1 MSEHEHEQYDTDSAD
16 LVEAGDLASEATTVP
31 LGTGTF
37 AAEGGDLDL
46 LDGSAKKRR
55 TGPLVLIAVVVL
67 AVGGLFCMHA
77 LSKITAASQGDT
89 AIEKT
94 IDLFLSSVTKS
105 QGGGSSQSA
114 GELVR
119 SHRAVVDVLS
129 DDYTALQVPLADVQ
143 FNPFVIQRDA
153 RPVHQAVP
161 DSGDDESRRLERSR
175 AKRREEIENACHSLR
190 LKSVIMGSV
199 PLANLS
205 GLIVRVGEVVPIETE
220 GIELHVTSITR
231 DSITLTAKEPS
242 LKLKVDV
249 VLELNRGR

>member
-1 MSEHEHEQYDTDSAD
+1 MSEHEHYNADSAD
-16 LVEAGDLASEATTVP
+16 LMEPEDLASEATVP
-31 LGTGTF
+31 LGTGAF
-37 AAEGGDLDL
+37 EAEDGDLYL
-46 LDGSAKKRR
+46 LDGSGKKRR

-67 AVGGLFCMHA
+67 AVAGLFCMHTLA
-77 LSKITAASQGDT
+77 KITAAARGDT

-94 IDLFLSSVTKS
+94 IDLFLSSVSRS
-105 QGGGSSQSA
+105 QAGSSSQSA

-129 DDYTALQVPLADVQ
+129 DDYTALQIPLADVQ

-153 RPVHQAVP
+153 QLVHQAVSDP
-161 DSGDDESRRLERSR
+161 GDDESRRLERSR
-175 AKRREEIENACHSLR
+175 AKRREEIESACHSLR

-205 GLIVRVGEVVPIETE
+205 GLIVRLGEVVPIETE
-220 GIELHVTSITR
+220 GIEFRVTSITH
-231 DSITLTAKEPS
+231 DSITLTANEPS

-249 VLELNRGR
+249 VLELDRGR

>member
-1 MSEHEHEQYDTDSAD
+1 MSEHEHEHYNDDSAD
-16 LVEAGDLASEATTVP
+16 LMEAGELSPEATMP
-31 LGTGTF
+31 LGTGAF
-37 AAEGGDLDL
+37 EAEGSDLDL
-46 LDGSAKKRR
+46 LDGSAKRRR

-77 LSKITAASQGDT
+77 LSKITAATRGDT

-94 IDLFLSSVTKS
+94 IDLFLSSVTRS
-105 QGGGSSQSA
+105 QAGGSSQSA

-129 DDYTALQVPLADVQ
+129 DDYTALQIPLTDVQ

-153 RPVHQAVP
+153 QPVHQAVSDP
-161 DSGDDESRRLERSR
+161 GDDESRRLERSR
-175 AKRREEIENACHSLR
+175 AKRREEIESACHSLR
-190 LKSVIMGSV
+190 LKSVIMGGV

-205 GLIVRVGEVVPIETE
+205 GLIVRLGEVVPIETE
-220 GIELHVTSITR
+220 DIEFRVTSITH
-231 DSITLTAKEPS
+231 DSVTLTANEPS

>member
-1 MSEHEHEQYDTDSAD
+1 MSEHEHEHYNDDSAD
-16 LVEAGDLASEATTVP
+16 LMEVEDLASEATMP
-31 LGTGTF
+31 LGTGAF
-37 AAEGGDLDL
+37 EAEDGDLDL

-67 AVGGLFCMHA
+67 AVGGLFCMHT
-77 LSKITAASQGDT
+77 LSKITAAARGDT

-94 IDLFLSSVTKS
+94 IDLFLNSVTKS
-105 QGGGSSQSA
+105 QAGGSSKSA

-119 SHRAVVDVLS
+119 NHRAVVDVLS
-129 DDYTALQVPLADVQ
+129 DDYTALQIPLADVQ

-153 RPVHQAVP
+153 HQAVSDP
-161 DSGDDESRRLERSR
+161 GDDESRRLERSR
-175 AKRREEIENACHSLR
+175 AKRREEIESACRSLR

-205 GLIVRVGEVVPIETE
+205 GRIVRLGEVVPIETE
-220 GIELHVTSITR
+220 GIEFRVTSITH
-231 DSITLTAKEPS
+231 DSITLTANEPS

-249 VLELNRGR
+249 VLELDRGR

>member
-1 MSEHEHEQYDTDSAD
+1 MSEHEHYDTDSAD
-16 LVEAGDLASEATTVP
+16 LREAEDLAAEATVP
-31 LGTGTF
+31 LGTGAF
-37 AAEGGDLDL
+37 EAEDGDLDL

-77 LSKITAASQGDT
+77 LSKITAAVRGDT
-89 AIEKT
+89 SIEKT
-94 IDLFLSSVTKS
+94 IDRFLSSVTRS
-105 QGGGSSQSA
+105 QAGRSSQSA

-129 DDYTALQVPLADVQ
+129 DDYTALQIPLTAVQ
-143 FNPFVIQRDA
+143 FNPFVIQRDSQL
-153 RPVHQAVP
+153 VHQAVP
-161 DSGDDESRRLERSR
+161 DARDEESRRLERSR
-175 AKRREEIENACHSLR
+175 AKRREQIESAGHSLR

-220 GIELHVTSITR
+220 GIEFRVTSITH
-231 DSITLTAKEPS
+231 DSVTLTANEPS
-242 LKLKVDV
+242 LKLKVEV
-249 VLELNRGR
+249 VLELNRRR

>member
-1 MSEHEHEQYDTDSAD
+1 MSEHEHEHFDTDSAD
-16 LVEAGDLASEATTVP
+16 LVEAGDLVAEATVP

-37 AAEGGDLDL
+37 AAEDGDLDL

-77 LSKITAASQGDT
+77 LSKITAASRGDT

-94 IDLFLSSVTKS
+94 IDLFLTSVTKS
-105 QGGGSSQSA
+105 QAGGSSQSA
-114 GELVR
+114 GDLVR
-119 SHRAVVDVLS
+119 SHRAVVGVLS
-129 DDYTALQVPLADVQ
+129 DDYTALQIPLADVQ

-153 RPVHQAVP
+153 RPAYHAGP
-161 DSGDDESRRLERSR
+161 DPGDDDSRRLEKSR
-175 AKRREEIENACHSLR
+175 AKRREEIESACHSLR

-205 GLIVRVGEVVPIETE
+205 GLIVRLGEVVPIETE
-220 GIELHVTSITR
+220 GIEFRVTSITR
-231 DSITLTAKEPS
+231 DSVMLTANEPS

-249 VLELNRGR
+249 VLKLDRRR